1 MTVPENKVHTPRR
14 IKRINSLVLYM
25 MIVLNSSIRLLA
37 VALLIIEYDMM
48 VVLNSSNGT
57 GIRLLAVALIE
68 CKQHDKCVDKLICSR
83 RIIVDILAFFSPF

>member
-1 MTVPENKVHTPRR
+1 
-14 IKRINSLVLYM
+14 M

-48 VVLNSSNGT
+48 VVLNSSNG
-57 GIRLLAVALIE
+57 IRLLAVALIE
-68 CKQHDKCVDKLICSR
+68 CKQHDKCVDMLICSR